1 MDQYTVLALVVG
13 LLLIASL
20 GAVVVAGRLGRVGTR
35 GGTGDEG
42 TDDASDGDP
51 DTAGAATR
59 SSDARDRARTAE
71 NGRDRAPGRITE
83 DDRER
88 MRRHLNKPRAR
99 RQPEDLLPS
108 DEDTDSDGS

>member
-20 GAVVVAGRLGRVGTR
+20 CAVVVAGRLGRVGIR
-35 GGTGDEG
+35 GATSDEG
-42 TDDASDGDP
+42 TANASDRGP
-51 DTAGAATR
+51 ATAGADA
-59 SSDARDRARTAE
+59 DARDRARTAE